1 VALAPASSHGVDTAS
16 ANTWSGNQTAPAWI
30 ASGLTGATAAS
41 RYVGATASGAP
52 ASGKVFVCT
61 SAGTPGTWV
70 QVGAAGGVTILNYT
84 EKTSSVTVSA
94 TTEGTPTVVVTA
106 SAGVVV
112 DGSTLVCV
120 EFGSPNAN
128 AAASSF
134 LILNLWD
141 DTAGASL
148 GRIWASSIG
157 TSGVSVGILAR
168 RYFTPA
174 AGTRT
179 YSIRGWR
186 GSADATVTAGAA
198 GATAYYP
205 MYIRVTSGS

>member
-52 ASGKVFVCT
+52 ASGTFAVGDFAIDQSGKVFVCT

-84 EKTSSVTVSA
+84 E
-94 TTEGTPTVVVTA
+94 
-106 SAGVVV
+106 
-112 DGSTLVCV
+112 
-120 EFGSPNAN
+120 
-128 AAASSF
+128 
-134 LILNLWD
+134 
-141 DTAGASL
+141 GASL